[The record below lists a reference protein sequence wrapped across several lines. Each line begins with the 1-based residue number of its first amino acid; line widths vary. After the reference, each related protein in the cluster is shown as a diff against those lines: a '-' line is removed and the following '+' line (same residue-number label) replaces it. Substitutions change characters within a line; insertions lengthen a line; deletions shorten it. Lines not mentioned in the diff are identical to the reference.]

1 MSGQPD
7 TSDLPARR
15 PFPWG
20 KLALLIVLAGASI
33 LAFVFFRDEFT
44 LASLARHE
52 ASLRAFYLQHPLAT
66 YFLVVA
72 VYAGLN
78 GVSIPGAGTA
88 LTLFIGWFFRDDVWL
103 AVLLVSFGSTAGAM
117 LTFLLSRYVL
127 RDLMAERFTA
137 RMQIMQQAFDQEGGW
152 YLLTLR
158 LLPVVPYFL
167 INILMGLTTIR
178 LWTFWWVSQIGMLP
192 ATVLYTYTAS
202 TVPGLDQLAET
213 GVSGLIRPQLFAG
226 LCLLAVFPLA
236 ARWTIRRVR
245 GHRGG
250 IGRTDTMDGIDATG
264 R

>member
-1 MSGQPD
+1 MSSDNEIPA
-7 TSDLPARR
+7 DLPSRR
-15 PFPWG
+15 RFPWG
-20 KLALLIVLAGASI
+20 KLALLFLLVAAS
-33 LAFVFFRDEFT
+33 LVAFVFFRDAFT

-52 ASLRAFYLQHPLAT
+52 AGLRAFYTEHPLGT
-66 YFLVVA
+66 FVLVIL

-88 LTLFIGWFFRDDVWL
+88 LTLFIGWFFRDELWL
-103 AVLLVSFGSTAGAM
+103 AVLMVSFGSTAGAM

-127 RDLMAERFTA
+127 RDLVAERFTA
-137 RMQIMQQAFDQEGGW
+137 RMRAMQRAFDREGGW

-178 LWTFWWVSQIGMLP
+178 LWTFWWVSQVGMLP

-202 TVPGLDQLAET
+202 TVPGLEQLAES
-213 GVSGLIRPQLFAG
+213 GVRGLIRPQLFLG

-236 ARWTIRRVR
+236 ARWVLGRFR
-245 GHRGG
+245 GRAVP
-250 IGRTDTMDGIDATG
+250 DATAAPEEQNSA

>member
-1 MSGQPD
+1 MP
-7 TSDLPARR
+7 SDLPARR
-15 PFPWG
+15 RFPWG
-20 KLALLIVLAGASI
+20 KLAVLFVAVVASLLAI
-33 LAFVFFRDEFT
+33 VFFRDAFT

-52 ASLRAFYLQHPLAT
+52 AGLRAFYAAHPVGT
-66 YFLVVA
+66 FWLVVA
-72 VYAGLN
+72 VYAGIN

-88 LTLFIGWFFRDDVWL
+88 LTLFIGWFFRDELWL
-103 AVLLVSFGSTAGAM
+103 AVLMVSFGATAGAM

-127 RDLMAERFTA
+127 RGLVAERFTA
-137 RMQIMQQAFDQEGGW
+137 RMRVMQQAFDREGGW

-202 TVPGLDQLAET
+202 TVPGLDQLAAS
-213 GVSGLIRPQLFAG
+213 GVRGLIRPQLLLG

-236 ARWTIRRVR
+236 ARWALSRIRGKVVAE
-245 GHRGG
+245 G
-250 IGRTDTMDGIDATG
+250 TDVTKGTNTHPIDQ
-264 R
+264 